1 MWKTKRPV
9 KERRPVKVKVE
20 TPSEETIEEPK
31 ETIVEEAEKAV
42 DTVVENEISNGEVEE
57 AIKPQEETKETKK
70 TKKWEGIKER
80 TEEEL
85 VILPREEFYAVL
97 EDIKAGKATVK
108 QRQL

>member
-20 TPSEETIEEPK
+20 TPSEEAIEEPK

-57 AIKPQEETKETKK
+57 TIKPSEETKK
-70 TKKWEGIKER
+70 TKKWEEIKER